1 MEERPNSMVAAIRNA
16 LSTCA
21 QEGVA
26 TCFPTILL
34 RGTGLESK
42 GTKYPSAE
50 VALAYYAMQG
60 FESDR
65 TRMNL
70 NGYPGMLRDL
80 NSPPPWVEVEPDDV
94 DEPLSKQRLHE
105 LRPLIRWANETS
117 EDNLILAWNAMRQ
130 EQGRAASI
138 VLGQSCSITNSTY
151 GEEAFRQLLT
161 LAKSVGSE
169 TFGAIFN
176 AVFDFDE
183 FTPAAGA
190 PDLLVWLPRSEPAL
204 WFFSEVKGPG
214 DSLRDSQKQWLHQHW
229 NTVRGH
235 YLLTIL
241 D

>member
-1 MEERPNSMVAAIRNA
+1 
-16 LSTCA
+16 
-21 QEGVA
+21 
-26 TCFPTILL
+26 
-34 RGTGLESK
+34 
-42 GTKYPSAE
+42 
-50 VALAYYAMQG
+50 MQG